1 MGAEFLGTIC
11 PWGLNWL
18 GTVCPE
24 GTINWGS
31 IVGEPNVREPYGF
44 ETKCVTAFCIPNM
57 ETREVICHK
66 VEQSGVPSNVPNAH
80 T

>member
-1 MGAEFLGTIC
+1 MGTELVGHRLSRGNNQLG
-11 PWGLNWL
+11 
-18 GTVCPE
+18 
-24 GTINWGS
+24 INWGS
-31 IVGEPNVREPYGF
+31 IVGEPNVRGPYGF